1 MDEKILIYGGRRLR
15 GSIEIGGAK
24 NAALPIMAASLL
36 AKGEVILHNAPQ
48 LGDVQIMAELIRS
61 MGGKIEF
68 KNNTMR
74 LKADKLRVQTLSDNS
89 LVSQIRYSTHFL
101 GALLPQFKEV
111 KIPLPGGCKIGTRK
125 LASHILGLTK
135 LGAKV
140 KVENGYIKASTSEL
154 QGCHITLE
162 YPSVGATENIMIAAC
177 LAKGN
182 TTLENVAKEPE
193 TADLANFLNS
203 MGGAVSGAGT
213 DVIKIK
219 GVNKLCGTEY
229 RIIPDR
235 IETGT
240 YMVAAAITQGDFLI
254 KNANIGF
261 LDSVVSKLR
270 EVGVKIEEVNKGLH
284 VTSSDKF
291 YPTDIVTEVYPGFPT
306 DMQPIVTPLLAIT
319 DGESTV
325 KETIFDNRF
334 NHVQELIKMGAD
346 IKVNGDT
353 LLISGVDHLEGA
365 EIEALDIRSGG
376 SLVLAGLIAKGKTVI
391 HGADQIFR
399 GYEKPLEKLRNVSAE
414 LYSIDY

>member
-1 MDEKILIYGGRRLR
+1 MEKVVVYGGRRLR
-15 GSIEIGGAK
+15 GSIEISGAK

-36 AKGEVILHNAPQ
+36 TKGEVVLHNPPR
-48 LGDVQIMAELIRS
+48 LGDVQVMAGLIRS
-61 MGGKIEF
+61 IGGKIEF

-89 LVSQIRYSTHFL
+89 LVSQIRYSTHLL

-125 LASHILGLTK
+125 LTSHILGLTK

-140 KVENGYIKASTSEL
+140 KVENGYIKASASEL

-177 LAKGN
+177 LAIGN
-182 TTLENVAKEPE
+182 TTIENVAKEPE
-193 TADLANFLNS
+193 TTDLANFLNS
-203 MGGAVSGAGT
+203 IGGEISGAGT

-219 GVNKLCGTEY
+219 GVNELCGTEY

-254 KNANIGF
+254 KNANIGL

-306 DMQPIVTPLLAIT
+306 DMQPIVTPLLSIT
-319 DGESTV
+319 GGESTV

-334 NHVQELIKMGAD
+334 NHVPELIKMGAD
-346 IKVNGDT
+346 IKVNGNT

-365 EIEALDIRSGG
+365 EVEALDIRSGG
-376 SLVLAGLIAKGKTVI
+376 SLIVAGLIAKGKTTI
-391 HGADQIFR
+391 HGADQILR